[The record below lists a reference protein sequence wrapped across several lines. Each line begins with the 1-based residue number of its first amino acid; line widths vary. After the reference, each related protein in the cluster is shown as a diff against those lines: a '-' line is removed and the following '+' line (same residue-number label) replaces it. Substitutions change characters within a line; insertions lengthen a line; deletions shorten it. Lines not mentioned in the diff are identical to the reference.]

1 MKYLLIKLTQN
12 ALLYIRMVMFF
23 CFIGHGMVSLNIS
36 SAYNLHLS
44 ILQSVNYFDLDVVF
58 VAKVLGTFDF
68 LTALFILFNVQ
79 LKYLLP
85 LFISYLFAVGI
96 AGGIYFMR
104 KTGGYFG
111 VAEFFRRVPWMFNL
125 LFLWFALSKEKK
137 YFYLLR
143 VGIAF
148 AFIAH
153 GLASVGFMGLN
164 GGHVE
169 LATKILSEQKAAQFV
184 YYTGFS
190 DLALGML
197 LLSGIL
203 SRYAAIVGCLW
214 LLFIVYLSF
223 LTGLPEGLF
232 RMGFLLTCF
241 YVAVDKRC
249 HSWNTPSNSPDSP
262 SRSAL
267 AEQGGGEP
275 PHATP
280 SLREGGGGL

>member
-1 MKYLLIKLTQN
+1 MKDFISKFTQKS
-12 ALLYIRMVMFF
+12 LLYFRIVMFF
-23 CFIGHGMVSLNIS
+23 CFVGHGTVAMNLS

-44 ILQSVNYFDLDVVF
+44 ILESVNYFDLDVVF
-58 VAKVLGTFDF
+58 LVKVLGIFDF
-68 LTALFILFNVQ
+68 LTALLILFNVQ

-85 LFISYLFAVGI
+85 LCITYLFAVGI

-111 VAEFFRRVPWMFNL
+111 VAEFFRRVPWIFNL
-125 LFLWFALSKEKK
+125 LFLWFALRKEKK

-197 LLSGIL
+197 LISGIF
-203 SRYAAIVGCLW
+203 SRYVAIVGCLW

-232 RMGFLLTCF
+232 RTGFLLTCF
-241 YVAVDKRC
+241 YVAIDKRC
-249 HSWNTPSNSPDSP
+249 HTWKEEKELSV
-262 SRSAL
+262 
-267 AEQGGGEP
+267 
-275 PHATP
+275 
-280 SLREGGGGL
+280 